1 MTQRIVFTAR
11 VLPQLIILLSMFA
24 GASEARADD
33 LPEYRLKAEYLY
45 RFAQFTEWPVEV
57 GNTLNLCVH
66 GTDPFGAALDT
77 LQGRAVEHRTITVMR
92 NVRTKALD
100 GCQIVFV
107 ASAAAAD
114 MSDVLEQLRGRPAL
128 VVADTPGAA
137 RRGVALNMTVVDNH
151 VTFEANIEAARAAR
165 INLSSRLLRLATE
178 VIQ

>member
-1 MTQRIVFTAR
+1 MAFTAR
-11 VLPQLIILLSMFA
+11 VLRQLIILLSMLA

-57 GNTLNLCVH
+57 GDTLNLCVH
-66 GTDPFGAALDT
+66 GADPFGAALDA
-77 LQGRAVEHRTITVMR
+77 LQGKAVEHRSIAVMR
-92 NVRTKALD
+92 NVKITALD
-100 GCQIVFV
+100 ACQIVFV

-114 MSDVLEQLRGRPAL
+114 VSDVLQEMKGRPAL
-128 VVADTPGAA
+128 IVADTPGAA
-137 RRGVALNMTVVDNH
+137 RLGVALNMTVVGNH
-151 VTFEANIEAARAAR
+151 VVFEANIEAARAAR

>member
-1 MTQRIVFTAR
+1 MRPIAFTAR
-11 VLPQLIILLSMFA
+11 VLPQLIILLGMLA
-24 GASEARADD
+24 ADCEARADD

-66 GTDPFGAALDT
+66 GADPFGATLDA
-77 LQGRAVEHRTITVMR
+77 LQGRAVESRTIAVLR
-92 NVRTKALD
+92 NVKISALD

-114 MSDVLEQLRGRPAL
+114 VPDVLQRMRGRPAL

-137 RRGVALNMTVVDNH
+137 RLGAALNMAVVDSH
-151 VTFEANIEAARAAR
+151 VTFEANIGAARAAR